1 MTDSMKFKIVWGL
14 PSLGELEARNNL
26 IVDTWEEE
34 ARWENDVAENT
45 RKNKKDPT
53 LECAKK
59 ACEIH
64 ALAIRKKKKTVR
76 FPKCD
81 KDLVTSKTVCTDYY
95 RWRGMADTVYL
106 EDLAT
111 LEDSVNT

>member
-45 RKNKKDPT
+45 RKNKKDNT

-59 ACEIH
+59 ACEIR
-64 ALAIRKKKKTVR
+64 ALAIQKKKKTVR
-76 FPKCD
+76 KPVNKKNLCSLLSG
-81 KDLVTSKTVCTDYY
+81 KNTERIMC
-95 RWRGMADTVYL
+95 YL
-106 EDLAT
+106 MKKK
-111 LEDSVNT
+111 NCIQFK